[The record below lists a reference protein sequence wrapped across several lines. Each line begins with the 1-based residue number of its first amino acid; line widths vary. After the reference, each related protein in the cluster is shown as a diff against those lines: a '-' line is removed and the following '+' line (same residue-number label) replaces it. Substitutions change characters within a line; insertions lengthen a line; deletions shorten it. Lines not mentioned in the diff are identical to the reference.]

1 MIVRSKPIIFDI
13 FEVTVDIERT
23 APVWFGCAVANETAW
38 IDRSIIDGAVKVYG
52 VTIHTKS
59 GKLKAKVGDYVIRA
73 PDGEIYPVMKNK
85 LKEYFET
92 MK

>member
-1 MIVRSKPIIFDI
+1 MIVKSKPVIFDA
-13 FEVTVDIERT
+13 FKVTADIERT
-23 APVWFGCAVANETAW
+23 APMWFGCAVESETAW

-73 PDGEIYPVMKNK
+73 PDGELYTVKEK
-85 LKEYFET
+85 KQKEYFEVIR
-92 MK
+92 